1 MATNTNFNLALII
14 NNKPVAYVPN
24 SLSYDTGEPE
34 SNSRAASTGGR
45 NTESRY
51 SENMETAI
59 GEVMFDLYP
68 DAITEDFIKEWKG
81 NGAENQILITNN
93 KTNYTE
99 TFSNIALT
107 NKVKRDPTFDGVVS
121 FEWKGD
127 PAV

>member
-1 MATNTNFNLALII
+1 MIQLAAATVLVNDEVIAI
-14 NNKPVAYVPN
+14 VPN
-24 SLSYDTGEPE
+24 SLKYKDGKGEQ
-34 SNSRAASTGGR
+34 NVRAASTGDGGV
-45 NTESRY
+45 
-51 SENMETAI
+51 ETVFSHDVETSI